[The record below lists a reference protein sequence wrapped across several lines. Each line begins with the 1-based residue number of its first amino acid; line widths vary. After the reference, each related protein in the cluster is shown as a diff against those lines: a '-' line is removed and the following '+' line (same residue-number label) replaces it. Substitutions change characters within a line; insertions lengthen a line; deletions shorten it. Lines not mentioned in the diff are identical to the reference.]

1 LIKQFHYTKSTK
13 KHNPKRLFE
22 RSIFASAFSADTV
35 SDSALLYLSS
45 NNSIEKDKI
54 SLPDSVEV
62 PNYNKF
68 STAHKR
74 SACALAWNIEDLIK
88 KHGIEK
94 IGFLTLTFKEN
105 ITDYQEAQRRFNIL
119 ATNFLRKAYKGYV
132 CVKERQKR
140 GAWHFHLVILM
151 QSDIKT
157 GFDFKQVANKN
168 YSSASIEL
176 KKAWYDLRQACQL
189 YGFGRSELMPIKS
202 TAQGIS
208 RYVGKYL
215 SKHITNRKEEDKGIR
230 LVNYGGLARMA
241 TCKFSFITEGAK
253 LWRAK
258 LATYALFLTQRLKV
272 VVNMSNFKEL
282 LGKSWA
288 YAARE
293 IICDLKVIKYDLKDL
308 PDFIKTGKIKHSLH
322 LENVGL
328 VDFDCLDNS
337 EFNAI
342 CWNYRLLQAER
353 YHRKKALFMLKY

>member
-1 LIKQFHYTKSTK
+1 MKQFHYTKSTK
-13 KHNPKRLFE
+13 KYNPKRLFE
-22 RSIFASAFSADTV
+22 RSLFASAFSADTV

-45 NNSIEKDKI
+45 NNSIRNDKN
-54 SLPDSVEV
+54 SLPASVEV

-68 STAHKR
+68 SAANKR

-94 IGFLTLTFKEN
+94 VGFLTLTFKEN
-105 ITDYQEAQRRFNIL
+105 ITDYKEAQRRFNIL
-119 ATNFLRKAYKGYV
+119 ATNFLRLAYKGYV

-140 GAWHFHLVILM
+140 GAWHYHLVILM
-151 QSDIKT
+151 PSDIKT

-176 KKAWYDLRQACQL
+176 KKAWSELRQACNL

>member
-1 LIKQFHYTKSTK
+1 LRQFHYTKYTK
-13 KHNPKRLFE
+13 KHNPQRLFK
-22 RSIFASAFSADTV
+22 RCIFASAFSGDTV

-45 NNSIEKDKI
+45 NNSIGKDEN
-54 SLPDSVEV
+54 SLPHDVEV
-62 PNYNKF
+62 LNYNKF
-68 STAHKR
+68 STANKR
-74 SACALAWNIEDLIK
+74 SACALAWNIEALIN

-94 IGFLTLTFKEN
+94 VGFLTLTFKEN
-105 ITDYQEAQRRFNIL
+105 ITDYQEAQRRFNII
-119 ATNFLRKAYKGYV
+119 ATNFLRGAYKGYV

-140 GAWHFHLVILM
+140 GAWHYHLVILM

-176 KKAWYDLRQACQL
+176 KKAWLELRQACEL

-202 TAQGIS
+202 TAEGIS

-241 TCKFSFITEGAK
+241 TCKFSFITKGAK

-258 LATYALFLTQRLKV
+258 LATYALFLTQSLKV
-272 VVNMSNFKEL
+272 VVNMSNFKDL

-288 YAARE
+288 YAGRE
-293 IICDLKVIKYDLKDL
+293 IICALPVIKYDLKDL
-308 PDFIKTGKIKHSLH
+308 GDFVKTGKINHSLY
-322 LENVGL
+322 LDNVGY
-328 VDFDCLDNS
+328 VDCERLDNDV
-337 EFNAI
+337 FRAI
-342 CWNYRLLQAER
+342 CWNFRLLQAER